1 MKRVLLGLV
10 VATLAL
16 SAPSA
21 LAGGYGNGHGHGHHP
36 RGWNG
41 GGHYANYRP
50 RGGPYGPGCYPPPR
64 VHYRGV
70 PVPVAP
76 VYPAYPVYP
85 PPARQGFSYFSPGFS
100 LSISR

>member
-1 MKRVLLGLV
+1 MKRIVLALV
-10 VATLAL
+10 VVAAVVL

-21 LAGGYGNGHGHGHHP
+21 YGHGPGHHQH
-36 RGWNG
+36 GWNG
-41 GGHYANYRP
+41 AYYADYRP
-50 RGGPYGPGCYPPPR
+50 RGGPYGPGCFYPPPWPY
-64 VHYRGV
+64 YRPA